1 MAGRILIAD
10 DESLIRMDLREMLT
24 ALGYEVVGEAADGRE
39 AVRLARATKPD
50 LVVMDIK
57 MPPGTD
63 GVTAAKELQE
73 DAVAPVLF
81 LTAYSE
87 RELVEG
93 ATEAGAVGYLVKPF
107 RESDLR
113 PAIEVAV
120 ARAADLRRLEA
131 ETTKLRADLETR
143 KVLDRAKGII
153 MTRYNCTENDAYHRI
168 QKMAMNSRKSM
179 RDVCEAIIL
188 ASDV

>member
-1 MAGRILIAD
+1 MTGRILIAD

-63 GVTAAKELQE
+63 GVTAAKELLE

-113 PAIEVAV
+113 PAIEVAM

-153 MTRYNCTENDAYHRI
+153 MTRYSCTENDAYHRI

>member
-1 MAGRILIAD
+1 MSGRIVIAD

-24 ALGYEVVGEAADGRE
+24 TLGYEVVGEAADGRE
-39 AVRLARATKPD
+39 AVRLARDTKPD

-63 GVTAAKELQE
+63 GVTAAKELNT

-87 RELVEG
+87 RELVDS
-93 ATEAGAVGYLVKPF
+93 ASEAGAVGYLVKPF

-131 ETTKLRADLETR
+131 ETVKLRTDLETR

-153 MTRYNCTENDAYHRI
+153 MTRYSCTENDAYHRI

>member
-1 MAGRILIAD
+1 MSGRILIAD

-24 ALGYEVVGEAADGRE
+24 TLGYEVVGEAADGRE
-39 AVRLARATKPD
+39 AVRLARDTKPD

-57 MPPGTD
+57 MPPGMD
-63 GVTAAKELQE
+63 GVTAAKELNG

-87 RELVEG
+87 RELVDG
-93 ATEAGAVGYLVKPF
+93 ANAAGAVGYLVKPF

-131 ETTKLRADLETR
+131 ETTKLRTDLETR

-153 MTRYNCTENDAYHRI
+153 MTRYSCTENDAYHRI

>member
-1 MAGRILIAD
+1 MPARILIAD

-24 ALGYEVVGEAADGRE
+24 TLGYDVVGEAADGRE
-39 AVRLARATKPD
+39 AVRMARDTKPD

-63 GVTAAKELQE
+63 GVTAAKELSA
-73 DAVAPVLF
+73 DDIAPVLF

-87 RELVEG
+87 RELVDG
-93 ATEAGAVGYLVKPF
+93 ASEAGAVGYLVKPF

-120 ARAADLRRLEA
+120 ARAADLRRLEQ
-131 ETTKLRADLETR
+131 ETEKLRTDLETR
-143 KVLDRAKGII
+143 KLLDRAKGII
-153 MTRYNCTENDAYHRI
+153 MTRYSCTENDAYHRI
-168 QKMAMNSRKSM
+168 QKMAMNSRKAM

>member
-1 MAGRILIAD
+1 MVARILIAD
-10 DESLIRMDLREMLT
+10 DESLIRMDLRERLT
-24 ALGYEVVGEAADGRE
+24 ALGYEVVGEAVDGRE
-39 AVRLARATKPD
+39 AVRLARDTKPD

-63 GVTAAKELQE
+63 GVTAAKELHA
-73 DAVAPVLF
+73 DNVAPVLF

-87 RELVEG
+87 RELVDG
-93 ATEAGAVGYLVKPF
+93 ASEVGAVGYLVKPY

-113 PAIEVAV
+113 PAIEVAI

-131 ETTKLRADLETR
+131 ETAKLRTDLETR

-153 MTRYNCTENDAYHRI
+153 MTRYSCTENDAYHRI
-168 QKMAMNSRKSM
+168 QKMAMNARKSM

>member
-1 MAGRILIAD
+1 MPARILIAD

-24 ALGYEVVGEAADGRE
+24 TLGYDVVGEAADGRE
-39 AVRLARATKPD
+39 AVRLARDTKPD

-63 GVTAAKELQE
+63 GVTAAKELSA
-73 DAVAPVLF
+73 DDVAPVLF

-93 ATEAGAVGYLVKPF
+93 ASEAGAVGYLVKPF

-120 ARAADLRRLEA
+120 ARAADLRRLEQ
-131 ETTKLRADLETR
+131 ETEKLRTDLETR
-143 KVLDRAKGII
+143 KLLDRAKGII
-153 MTRYNCTENDAYHRI
+153 MTRYSCTENDAYHRI

-179 RDVCEAIIL
+179 RDICEAIIL

>member
-1 MAGRILIAD
+1 MSGRIVIAD

-24 ALGYEVVGEAADGRE
+24 TLGYEVVGEAADGRE
-39 AVRLARATKPD
+39 AVRMARDTKPD

-63 GVTAAKELQE
+63 GVTAAKELNT
-73 DAVAPVLF
+73 DSVAPVLF

-87 RELVEG
+87 RELVES
-93 ATEAGAVGYLVKPF
+93 ASEAGAVGYLVKPF

-131 ETTKLRADLETR
+131 ETMKLRTDLETR

-153 MTRYNCTENDAYHRI
+153 MTRYSCTENDAYHRI